1 MKKWLLLA
9 LSSVSILT
17 ACGANV
23 SESETINVES
33 TEAVDVIESEI
44 GLVTILLKDVDGE
57 VVHGETIEVEE
68 DVLVSIATAEA
79 FEVESSGGFI
89 SAISGME
96 QSPDENIWWVF
107 VINDE
112 MVSVGAE
119 EAVLKDGDT
128 LVWKLMAF

>member
-68 DVLVSIATAEA
+68 DVLVSIATEEA

-89 SAISGME
+89 SVISGIE

-107 VINDE
+107 EINDE

-128 LVWKLMAF
+128 LVWKLVAF

>member
-17 ACGANV
+17 ACGTNA

-33 TEAVDVIESEI
+33 TETVDVIESEI

-68 DVLVSIATAEA
+68 DVLVSIATEEA

-89 SAISGME
+89 SVISGIE

-107 VINDE
+107 EINDE

-128 LVWKLMAF
+128 LVWKLVAF

>member
-23 SESETINVES
+23 NKSETINVES

-89 SAISGME
+89 SVISGIE

-107 VINDE
+107 EINDE

-128 LVWKLMAF
+128 LVWKLVAF

>member
-17 ACGANV
+17 ACGENV

-57 VVHGETIEVEE
+57 VVHDETIEVEE
-68 DVLVSIATAEA
+68 NVLVSIATAEA

-89 SAISGME
+89 SVISGIE

-107 VINDE
+107 EINDE

-128 LVWKLMAF
+128 LVWKLVAF

>member
-33 TEAVDVIESEI
+33 TEAVDVIESKI

-57 VVHGETIEVEE
+57 IMHGETIEVEE

-89 SAISGME
+89 SAILGIE

-107 VINDE
+107 EINDE

-128 LVWKLMAF
+128 LVWKLVAF